1 MNKITENRLIVDSI
15 AIGILGALGAN
26 LFIFLLKLA
35 NRFLLQDIAG
45 FKEPMLPSE
54 GGTLAQ
60 HIGSHGLWLIPVVL
74 AVAGLIVGLLIYKL
88 APDAE
93 EGTDAGIEAFH
104 RKGGYI
110 RKRVPFV
117 KLVASAL
124 TIGSG
129 GSAGREGP
137 TVLIGAGLGSIYA
150 QIMNRDVSERRLLV
164 LVGMASGLSA
174 IFRSPIGT
182 AFFAVEVLY
191 SSMEF
196 EAIALIYALI
206 GSLVAYSLNALIVG
220 WAPLFTI
227 SQTFDFNNLHSFG
240 EFAVLGIACG
250 VLAALM
256 PTLYFE
262 IKAFFSRLK
271 IPKFVK
277 PAIGGLLTG
286 ICALFLPQV
295 LGAGYGWIQ
304 VTLNGDLTMKIMIIL
319 IFAKMISFAFTVGS
333 GGSGGDI
340 IPSLFIGAMIGGV
353 IAHLFHQPATGFVV
367 VGMTAFLGAAMRM
380 PIAAVVLVTEM
391 TSGYELLIPAG
402 IAVIISYL
410 LQEFLTRHAKHR
422 TMYKAQVPYR
432 SDSPAHEEEHWR
444 LAYQMLRHK
453 DINLPSD
460 VGYLEL
466 LKLIQSGVPINLS
479 DGKDFLL
486 GEIHEDS
493 PLRGKCLKSE
503 AAAPLHQHAEVV
515 ALLHEGDIFVPN
527 GDTKFHNKD
536 QVLVLAESDRTEEI
550 RKLMAPPS
558 SSRQY
563 TNNTF
568 EPAKSG
574 QETL

>member
-1 MNKITENRLIVDSI
+1 MNKITENRLIIDSI

-26 LFIFLLKLA
+26 LFIFLLKLT
-35 NRFLLQDIAG
+35 NKYLLQGIAG
-45 FKEPMLPSE
+45 YKEPMLPSE
-54 GGTLAQ
+54 GGTLIH
-60 HIGSHGLWLIPVVL
+60 HIGSHGLWLVPVVL
-74 AVAGLIVGLLIYKL
+74 AAAGLVVGLLIYKV

-104 RKGGYI
+104 RKGGFI

-117 KLVASAL
+117 KILASAL

-137 TVLIGAGLGSIYA
+137 TVLIGAGLGSFYA
-150 QIMNRDVSERRLLV
+150 QVMNRDVSERRLLV

-206 GSLVAYSLNALIVG
+206 GSLVAYALNALIVG
-220 WAPLFTI
+220 WQPLFSIT
-227 SQTFDFNNLHSFG
+227 QTFDFNNLRSFG

-256 PTLYFE
+256 PTLYYE
-262 IKAFFSRLK
+262 IKALFAKLR
-271 IPKFVK
+271 IPVYVK
-277 PAIGGLLTG
+277 PAIGGLITG
-286 ICALFLPQV
+286 IIALFLPQV

-304 VTLNGDLTMKIMIIL
+304 LTLNGDFTMKIMLIL

-340 IPSLFIGAMIGGV
+340 IPSLFIGAMIGAV
-353 IAHLFHQPATGFVV
+353 VSHLFHQPSTGFVV

-380 PIAAVVLVTEM
+380 PIAAIILVTEM

-402 IAVIISYL
+402 IAVIVSYL

-444 LAYQMLRHK
+444 LAYQMLRHENVK
-453 DINLPSD
+453 LPND

-486 GEIHEDS
+486 GEIHDDS
-493 PLRGKCLKSE
+493 PLRGKSLSSE
-503 AAAPLHQHAEVV
+503 EAGPLHRNAEVV
-515 ALLHEGDIFVPN
+515 ALLHDGDILVPN
-527 GDTKFHNKD
+527 GHTKLHSKD
-536 QVLVLAESDRTEEI
+536 QLLVLAASDRTAKI
-550 RKLMAPPS
+550 RELLAPPS
-558 SSRQY
+558 SSRQDSVDSSQLQ
-563 TNNTF
+563 TF
-568 EPAKSG
+568 
-574 QETL
+574 